1 MASEPVAL
9 PDDALAEVLRR
20 LPPHILAE
28 ARRVC
33 KAWRDAVDNRLRGS
47 MLSRSVHGIFI
58 TFTEWHFSFSEFF
71 FRPSRGPAIDG
82 GLYFLPYMGV
92 KVTDHCEG
100 LLLCHESSDDALPR
114 PREYVVNPATRR
126 WARLPKRPLPHMPGL
141 EYTAHLAFEP
151 AVSPH
156 YQVFLISRV
165 PWRLPADGE
174 SDDDNPLLELEW
186 PPVSYLIHV
195 FSSVTQR
202 WDETT
207 FLREGEA
214 AGIVADMQSNW
225 WYDQSL
231 YRAVYWQNAL
241 HIHCQHGYLT
251 RYRTSSLLAGHS
263 PLTNCIY
270 HHDSLMF
277 ILIYF
282 IRFVYVCRM
291 SLSDHTHR
299 VIKLPGTGEL
309 IAYSYHHLGRSS
321 RGVYCAILDRSNR
334 LQVWYLSE
342 SCSRIKWVLKHDTC
356 LKTFEHDDYA
366 QQLGRQWILQ
376 NVNVRKEGPEHKA
389 PVDEKYD
396 YDWNSDED
404 SVLDTEDIVEEVE
417 DVLEDENNKYYF
429 FLGFHPYK
437 EVVFL
442 NSSTSRGLAYDWVNS
457 KFQDLAR
464 SWTWPVYGLS
474 YGKIDAS
481 FPYTPCWISK
491 FPGNELESLLED
503 EKLSRRKLEQES
515 QLKEESNFTYMGE
528 YELRKHSG
536 RAKRVKDSAAKVRN
550 SRHIM
555 AR

>member
-1 MASEPVAL
+1 MCDVQRDTARVVRTVFIHAEPQIPASSARSLAPNSNLDLRSVISNRDRSMMASEPVAL

-28 ARRVC
+28 AWRVC

-156 YQVFLISRV
+156 YQVFLIPRV

-214 AGIVADMQSNW
+214 DGIVADMQSNW

-231 YRAVYWQNAL
+231 YRGVYWQNAL
-241 HIHCQHGYLT
+241 YIHCQHGYLT
-251 RYRTSSLLAGHS
+251 R
-263 PLTNCIY
+263 
-270 HHDSLMF
+270 
-277 ILIYF
+277 
-282 IRFVYVCRM
+282 M
-291 SLSDHTHR
+291 SMSDHTYR

-321 RGVYCAILDRSNR
+321 RGVY
-334 LQVWYLSE
+334 
-342 SCSRIKWVLKHDTC
+342 
-356 LKTFEHDDYA
+356 
-366 QQLGRQWILQ
+366 
-376 NVNVRKEGPEHKA
+376 
-389 PVDEKYD
+389 
-396 YDWNSDED
+396 
-404 SVLDTEDIVEEVE
+404 VE
-417 DVLEDENNKYYF
+417 
-429 FLGFHPYK
+429 
-437 EVVFL
+437 
-442 NSSTSRGLAYDWVNS
+442 
-457 KFQDLAR
+457 
-464 SWTWPVYGLS
+464 
-474 YGKIDAS
+474 
-481 FPYTPCWISK
+481 
-491 FPGNELESLLED
+491 
-503 EKLSRRKLEQES
+503 
-515 QLKEESNFTYMGE
+515 
-528 YELRKHSG
+528 
-536 RAKRVKDSAAKVRN
+536 
-550 SRHIM
+550 
-555 AR
+555 